1 MTRGSMFIG
10 CPQVQLDSNC
20 SIVLGV
26 ARNCHRRKWTGGS
39 MSSKQLASTPT
50 ATLFPSNIV
59 QGLGGA
65 LSSLPLPHTIKA
77 LLKVVTSYSSICQM
91 SRTMTDRSY
100 RASADEL
107 VSG

>member
-1 MTRGSMFIG
+1 
-10 CPQVQLDSNC
+10 
-20 SIVLGV
+20 
-26 ARNCHRRKWTGGS
+26 

-91 SRTMTDRSY
+91 SRTKNECYY
-100 RASADEL
+100 RTSADAL
-107 VSG
+107 VFDLLDHQHRA